1 MSNLTFTGQRL
12 PSATVADFDKLL
24 ASATAAV
31 EKPRPYT
38 ARLSRTN
45 PTAFVFLLDQSGS
58 MSETLET
65 RKGEVRKSEFLADAV
80 NDLLNQLISE
90 CRRSG
95 EYRNYMDIC
104 VIGYGGDADDTA
116 KYAWEGDLKDKSFVT
131 ILELKAHPIDKNGS
145 RGVWLTARAERL
157 TPMLQAIELA
167 HDTLA
172 QWLASHAGKDI
183 FPPVVINMT
192 DGVATDADS
201 DELIAAARKLKA
213 LKTMDGNVLF
223 YNVHLSGGDDEE
235 LLFPCREEELPDDEY
250 AHTLFSMSSDLPS
263 VYNTPI
269 ARITQRDASPNFT
282 AMAYNVNPIQIV
294 NLLNIGTSVTRRQ
307 A

>member
-1 MSNLTFTGQRL
+1 MSNLVFTGQRL
-12 PSATVADFDKLL
+12 PSAYVAGFDKLL
-24 ASATAAV
+24 KRATAAI

-38 ARLSRTN
+38 ARVSRTS

-58 MSETLET
+58 MQNTFGT
-65 RKGEVRKSEFLADAV
+65 QNGKVPKAKFLANAV

-104 VIGYGGDADDTA
+104 VIGYGGDEDNTA
-116 KYAWEGDLKDKSFVT
+116 KYAWEGDLSDKSFVT
-131 ILELKAHPIDKNGS
+131 IQELKAHPVDTNGS
-145 RGVWLTARAERL
+145 RGVWITARAQQL
-157 TPMLQAIELA
+157 TPMKQALELA
-167 HDTLA
+167 HDTLV

-192 DGVATDADS
+192 DGVATDAEPD
-201 DELIAAARKLKA
+201 DLIAAARKLKA
-213 LKTMDGNVLF
+213 LKTMDGEVLL
-223 YNVHLSGGDDEE
+223 YNVHLSGGDEE
-235 LLFPCREEELPDDEY
+235 PLLFPCRQDELPDDAY
-250 AHTLFSMSSDLPS
+250 AHTLFSMSSDLPD
-263 VYNTPI
+263 VYNIPI
-269 ARITQRDASPNFT
+269 ARITKRDASPNFT
-282 AMAYNVNPIQIV
+282 AMAYNANPIQIV